1 VQQAKEVT
9 LHTHAKN
16 KYGRTLA
23 DVLLVVTGWHQ
34 RQPRTGRRR
43 LVLVVSEVC
52 VEGYSR

>member
-34 RQPRTGRRR
+34 RQPRTGQRR
-43 LVLVVSEVC
+43 LLVVSEVC

>member
-23 DVLLVVTGWHQ
+23 DVLFAPSMRAIETPRPYPVV
-34 RQPRTGRRR
+34 
-43 LVLVVSEVC
+43 
-52 VEGYSR
+52 YSVREWEEKKF

>member
-23 DVLLVVTGWHQ
+23 DVLFAPSMRAIETHPGPTPLFI
-34 RQPRTGRRR
+34 
-43 LVLVVSEVC
+43 
-52 VEGYSR
+52 